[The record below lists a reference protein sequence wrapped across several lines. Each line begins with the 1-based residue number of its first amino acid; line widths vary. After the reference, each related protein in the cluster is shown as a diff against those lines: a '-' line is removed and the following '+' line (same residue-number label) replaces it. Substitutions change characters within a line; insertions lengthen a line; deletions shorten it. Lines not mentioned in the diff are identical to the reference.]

1 MNEKWRIYWTSDI
14 MNETNDYNIMLI
26 EKNTTL
32 IYINTMSMKVN
43 SKIAWKSS
51 MTFMNFIWTSQ
62 DRN

>member
-1 MNEKWRIYWTSDI
+1 MNEKWRTYWTSDTT
-14 MNETNDYNIMLI
+14 NEANNYNIMSI

-32 IYINTMSMKVN
+32 IYINTTSMKVN

-51 MTFMNFIWTSQ
+51 MTFMNVIQTSQ